1 MATINDLG
9 TSMTQ
14 LPPAEAFELIR
25 RIRNSRLVKK
35 VTKFT
40 IRMDKARNKRKP
52 KADPLKAV
60 EKETLLKLLMES
72 LENGSE

>member
-1 MATINDLG
+1 MATISDLH
-9 TSMTQ
+9 TSLTE
-14 LPPAEAFELIR
+14 LAFDEAFALIR
-25 RIRNSRLVKK
+25 RIRSSRLTKK
-35 VTKFT
+35 ITKFT
-40 IRMDKARNKRKP
+40 IRMDKARKKRKP